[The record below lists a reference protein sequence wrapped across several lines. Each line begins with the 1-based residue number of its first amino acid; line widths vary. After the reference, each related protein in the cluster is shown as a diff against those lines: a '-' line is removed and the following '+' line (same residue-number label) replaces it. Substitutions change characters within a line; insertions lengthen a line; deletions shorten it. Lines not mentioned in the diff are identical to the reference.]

1 MSTSSDYFK
10 KDLKKRIYDL
20 VLNVLKKI
28 ESQKFSGPV
37 YFRVTD
43 QLTRSITSIIS
54 NYVEG
59 QAGSSKKDFENFLN
73 HSLKSA
79 NESKLWIAILRD
91 MDKLNSK
98 DSEKFLQELD
108 EISKIVASIL
118 IKSRKKK

>member
-1 MSTSSDYFK
+1 MSASSDYFK

-20 VLNVLKKI
+20 VLSVLKKI

-37 YFRVTD
+37 YFRISD

-73 HSLKSA
+73 YSLKSA
-79 NESKLWIAILRD
+79 NESKLWITILRD
-91 MDKLNSK
+91 INKLDSK
-98 DSEKFLQELD
+98 DSEKFLVELD
-108 EISKIVASIL
+108 EVSKIIASIL
-118 IKSRKKK
+118 IKSRGKK